1 MGAYDDGGF
10 TQAINAAKAA
20 GIPTQSAAKAAPI
33 KIIVEKGDTL
43 SSIAKENNTTVK
55 AILAANPKFTEDAKY
70 KNGNMIWSGTTVKIP
85 PKVSTPP
92 KGNGNVEVPLNTAT
106 TSDSTTSSATTSDST
121 TSDTTTSSSTTS
133 STDTTTSTTT
143 TTTTTTDT
151 TDTTNTGSY
160 GGGNINPTPLT
171 PADITTA
178 SVAAALTPPPPVK
191 TASIDTVL
199 FNSDELPIEVMT
211 DLIFEN
217 IGGHEL
223 INIARND
230 IINGQQVSYQPIKNL
245 SSIQQQYNPNNIV
258 SLQSTSDKYFANF
271 PIKLENKIPNPGTGP
286 NNSYV
291 YLDSTNGNLVIEA
304 VNLEIDEQIEVEVT
318 VSGTIYEAEFGEI
331 VS

>member
-10 TQAINAAKAA
+10 TRSAAAAKAA
-20 GIPTQSAAKAAPI
+20 GIPTQSAAKAAGI
-33 KIIVEKGDTL
+33 TVTVEKGDTL
-43 SSIAKENNTTVK
+43 SSIAKENKTTVS
-55 AILAANPKFTEDAKY
+55 AILAANPKFTEQAKY

-85 PKVSTPP
+85 QKVSTPP
-92 KGNGNVEVPLNTAT
+92 KTGGSVVPPLKPATSTPT
-106 TSDSTTSSATTSDST
+106 TSGTTTSGST
-121 TSDTTTSSSTTS
+121 TSDTTDSTTS
-133 STDTTTSTTT
+133 DTT

-151 TDTTNTGSY
+151 GSSW
-160 GGGNINPTPLT
+160 GGNTNPTPLT

-178 SVAAALTPPPPVK
+178 SVAAALPPPPPVK
-191 TASIDTVL
+191 TAPIDTVL

-217 IGGHEL
+217 IGGQEL

-291 YLDSTNGNLVIEA
+291 YLDSTNGSLVIEA

>member
-1 MGAYDDGGF
+1 MAAYDDGGF
-10 TQAINAAKAA
+10 TRAAAAAKAA

-33 KIIVEKGDTL
+33 KVTVERGDTL

-55 AILAANPKFTEDAKY
+55 AILAANPKFTEQAKY
-70 KNGNMIWSGTTVKIP
+70 QGGNMIWSGTTVKIP
-85 PKVSTPP
+85 SKVSTPS
-92 KGNGNVEVPLNTAT
+92 KGNTIVEVPLKPAT
-106 TSDSTTSSATTSDST
+106 TSTPTTSTPT

-133 STDTTTSTTT
+133 STDTSTSTTT
-143 TTTTTTDT
+143 TTTTTTT
-151 TDTTNTGSY
+151 TDTGSSW
-160 GGGNINPTPLT
+160 GGNTNPTPLT

-178 SVAAALTPPPPVK
+178 SVAAGLPPPPPVK
-191 TASIDTVL
+191 TAPIDTVL

-271 PIKLENKIPNPGTGP
+271 PIKLENKVPDPGTGP
-286 NNSYV
+286 NSSYV
-291 YLDSTNGNLVIEA
+291 YLDSATGNLIIEA